1 MAMWYHSGKLFDHLC
16 GTGANSQLDFN
27 LPERFNL
34 RYRGPTQ
41 GDSASTSQFERPV
54 MIHRAILGSLERFIA
69 IITENFAG
77 KWPFWLNPKQ
87 VMVIPVAMKYAEYA
101 NSVAQKFKDAGLFA
115 EVDES
120 ANTLNKMIRNAQV
133 GQWSFVM
140 GMSFPS
146 HLFFSLSLPTL
157 CRPFLLVPSTNLG
170 KNEQS

>member
-1 MAMWYHSGKLFDHLC
+1 
-16 GTGANSQLDFN
+16 
-27 LPERFNL
+27 
-34 RYRGPTQ
+34 
-41 GDSASTSQFERPV
+41 

-140 GMSFPS
+140 GMSFRSLYFP
-146 HLFFSLSLPTL
+146 SLSFFAMSP
-157 CRPFLLVPSTNLG
+157 RPSRFVHISL
-170 KNEQS
+170 EE

>member
-1 MAMWYHSGKLFDHLC
+1 
-16 GTGANSQLDFN
+16 
-27 LPERFNL
+27 
-34 RYRGPTQ
+34 
-41 GDSASTSQFERPV
+41 

-87 VMVIPVAMKYAEYA
+87 VMVIPVAMKYADYA

-140 GMSFPS
+140 GKSC
-146 HLFFSLSLPTL
+146 SLSSVLSVL
-157 CRPFLLVPSTNLG
+157 LLQSQMRSFNSPFSATPDPDG
-170 KNEQS
+170 GRHPA

>member
-1 MAMWYHSGKLFDHLC
+1 
-16 GTGANSQLDFN
+16 
-27 LPERFNL
+27 
-34 RYRGPTQ
+34 
-41 GDSASTSQFERPV
+41 

-140 GMSFPS
+140 GMSSPFP
-146 HLFFSLSLPTL
+146 LFPFSLFLYYVTPSFSF
-157 CRPFLLVPSTNLG
+157 RPHIFG
-170 KNEQS
+170 RMNEANN

>member
-1 MAMWYHSGKLFDHLC
+1 
-16 GTGANSQLDFN
+16 
-27 LPERFNL
+27 
-34 RYRGPTQ
+34 
-41 GDSASTSQFERPV
+41 

-87 VMVIPVAMKYAEYA
+87 VMVIPVAMKYADYA

-140 GMSFPS
+140 GKSCSTLPFPCPFLCPFFVLS
-146 HLFFSLSLPTL
+146 NPDHSPCHPSGFTLLFTGFSLADKQSSVKKRWRTRQSTSETETTRYKVEK
-157 CRPFLLVPSTNLG
+157 RPSAST
-170 KNEQS
+170 KQSRG

>member
-1 MAMWYHSGKLFDHLC
+1 
-16 GTGANSQLDFN
+16 
-27 LPERFNL
+27 
-34 RYRGPTQ
+34 
-41 GDSASTSQFERPV
+41 

-87 VMVIPVAMKYAEYA
+87 VMVIPVAMKYADYA

-140 GMSFPS
+140 GKSCSTFP
-146 HLFFSLSLPTL
+146 FSLP
-157 CRPFLLVPSTNLG
+157 PFVCKSTQTIRLVIPQASRF
-170 KNEQS
+170 SSR

>member
-1 MAMWYHSGKLFDHLC
+1 
-16 GTGANSQLDFN
+16 
-27 LPERFNL
+27 
-34 RYRGPTQ
+34 
-41 GDSASTSQFERPV
+41 

-87 VMVIPVAMKYAEYA
+87 VMVIPVAMKYADYA

-140 GMSFPS
+140 GM
-146 HLFFSLSLPTL
+146 FFSLPLLSLSRHIFRTIYHL
-157 CRPFLLVPSTNLG
+157 SYLWHSHIFGRMN
-170 KNEQS
+170 KANNQSSDRKRWKTKQ

>member
-1 MAMWYHSGKLFDHLC
+1 
-16 GTGANSQLDFN
+16 
-27 LPERFNL
+27 
-34 RYRGPTQ
+34 
-41 GDSASTSQFERPV
+41 

-140 GMSFPS
+140 GRS
-146 HLFFSLSLPTL
+146 FFSSSSSSLPIATSYL
-157 CRPFLLVPSTNLG
+157 FLHYLTSLFSSYTHIFENPS
-170 KNEQS
+170 

>member
-1 MAMWYHSGKLFDHLC
+1 
-16 GTGANSQLDFN
+16 
-27 LPERFNL
+27 
-34 RYRGPTQ
+34 
-41 GDSASTSQFERPV
+41 

-140 GMSFPS
+140 GTS
-146 HLFFSLSLPTL
+146 FFSSSFLSSLHLLPII
-157 CRPFLLVPSTNLG
+157 PSYTDSPLPVHIPS
-170 KNEQS
+170 EQWSELTISRRTERDGRRSSQHPKQRRRSSRTRRDS

>member
-1 MAMWYHSGKLFDHLC
+1 
-16 GTGANSQLDFN
+16 
-27 LPERFNL
+27 
-34 RYRGPTQ
+34 
-41 GDSASTSQFERPV
+41 

-140 GMSFPS
+140 GMSFLFSFSFLLYPHPS
-146 HLFFSLSLPTL
+146 ILSLFHNNYHL
-157 CRPFLLVPSTNLG
+157 LLVPST
-170 KNEQS
+170 

>member
-1 MAMWYHSGKLFDHLC
+1 VEITISSISI
-16 GTGANSQLDFN
+16 SQK
-27 LPERFNL
+27 
-34 RYRGPTQ
+34 G
-41 GDSASTSQFERPV
+41 STSD
-54 MIHRAILGSLERFIA
+54 
-69 IITENFAG
+69 TEAPPKEIQNFAG

-140 GMSFPS
+140 GTYCPSFSSYLLTPPLLPLS
-146 HLFFSLSLPTL
+146 PHLFFL
-157 CRPFLLVPSTNLG
+157 FPSTHLWRNYL
-170 KNEQS
+170 S

>member
-1 MAMWYHSGKLFDHLC
+1 
-16 GTGANSQLDFN
+16 
-27 LPERFNL
+27 
-34 RYRGPTQ
+34 
-41 GDSASTSQFERPV
+41 

-87 VMVIPVAMKYAEYA
+87 VMVIPVAMKYADYA

-140 GMSFPS
+140 GASF
-146 HLFFSLSLPTL
+146 L
-157 CRPFLLVPSTNLG
+157 FLLPFQTFLTMSPRFFLPIHTSTHPWRNGL
-170 KNEQS
+170 S

>member
-1 MAMWYHSGKLFDHLC
+1 
-16 GTGANSQLDFN
+16 
-27 LPERFNL
+27 
-34 RYRGPTQ
+34 
-41 GDSASTSQFERPV
+41 

-101 NSVAQKFKDAGLFA
+101 NTVAQRFKDAGMFA

-120 ANTLNKMIRNAQV
+120 ANTLNKMIRNAQI

-140 GMSFPS
+140 GMS
-146 HLFFSLSLPTL
+146 LFL
-157 CRPFLLVPSTNLG
+157 FLLVSFAFFSSSG
-170 KNEQS
+170 SQS

>member
-1 MAMWYHSGKLFDHLC
+1 
-16 GTGANSQLDFN
+16 
-27 LPERFNL
+27 
-34 RYRGPTQ
+34 
-41 GDSASTSQFERPV
+41 

-101 NSVAQKFKDAGLFA
+101 NSVAQRFKDAGLFA

-120 ANTLNKMIRNAQV
+120 ANTLNKMIRNAQI

-140 GMSFPS
+140 GMSS
-146 HLFFSLSLPTL
+146 HFNFFLSLIPYL
-157 CRPFLLVPSTNLG
+157 SYTN
-170 KNEQS
+170 KQSSDRKRWKTKQ